1 MQIFTFLVSL
11 AFLSFVLAILVVLF
25 GFKIRSLRLQEE
37 KFYQENKILEE
48 KIREL
53 TTQLEKVRKENEE
66 RIAQLNL
73 QLKQKTEQ
81 LTKLEETIS
90 LPETDLEYIY
100 TVFHYFPEAII
111 LLDQNQKII
120 YLNPKSADLIG
131 ESQTEVKGKKLDQL
145 LLNNIGVELQK
156 IISSIKHP
164 FERHD
169 LALQDNFILE
179 VSCVILELPNHRKG
193 YLLVLRDVTR
203 ERLVEK
209 MKNEFVALAA
219 HQLRTPL
226 SAIKWTLKMFLEGE
240 MGKITKE
247 QAEILEKGYR
257 SNEHMIRLI
266 NELLE
271 ITRIEEGRYIEHPV
285 ETHLEPLVESVVNS
299 FKEEAEQKGVS
310 LVYKKPTEPLPKVR
324 IDTEKIRQVIINLID
339 NAIRYNK
346 KGGKVTITLKYV
358 TKKIDDL
365 TGEKW
370 IECEVKDTG
379 IGIPKDQQR
388 RIFERFFRG
397 SNAIRKETEG
407 SGLGLY
413 ISKNIIEAHEGR
425 LWFESEEGKG
435 STFIFSLPVVG

>member
-1 MQIFTFLVSL
+1 M
-11 AFLSFVLAILVVLF
+11 
-25 GFKIRSLRLQEE
+25 
-37 KFYQENKILEE
+37 
-48 KIREL
+48 
-53 TTQLEKVRKENEE
+53 
-66 RIAQLNL
+66 
-73 QLKQKTEQ
+73 
-81 LTKLEETIS
+81 
-90 LPETDLEYIY
+90 
-100 TVFHYFPEAII
+100 
-111 LLDQNQKII
+111 
-120 YLNPKSADLIG
+120 
-131 ESQTEVKGKKLDQL
+131 
-145 LLNNIGVELQK
+145 
-156 IISSIKHP
+156 
-164 FERHD
+164 
-169 LALQDNFILE
+169 
-179 VSCVILELPNHRKG
+179 ILELPNHRKG